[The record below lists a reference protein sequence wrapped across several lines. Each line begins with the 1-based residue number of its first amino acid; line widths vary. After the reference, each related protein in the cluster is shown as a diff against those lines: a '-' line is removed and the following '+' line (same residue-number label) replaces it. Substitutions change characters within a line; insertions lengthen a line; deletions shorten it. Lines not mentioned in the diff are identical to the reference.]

1 MIETAEPQTTAIRS
15 EIKTVA
21 DRFAPGW
28 PGIPARW
35 TSSAKT
41 GIGTALSDKSQVWF
55 TLSHGILNEV
65 YYPRPDNAAIRDMG
79 LIITDGSDFFSEEK
93 RDTTSTVQWL
103 AEGAP
108 AYRLINTCKNNLY
121 RIEKEIVADPHR
133 NTILQK
139 ISFVPLGGTLE
150 SYQLHVLLAPHLG
163 NQGGG
168 NTAWVGTF
176 DEVPLLFAQQGE
188 NTLALACS
196 ASWLKRSAGFV
207 GTSDGWLEL
216 KTYKEMIQE
225 YTRSENGNTA
235 LLGRID
241 LVGSDGN
248 FVLALGFGKDTE
260 SAARNAID
268 SIREGFDTAKK
279 DYIAG
284 WHDWVKSHASLRNG
298 IFRPDHLSQIS
309 LAVLRTHESKSSPG
323 AFIASLALPW
333 GFSKGDKDQGGY
345 HLVWTRDMVET
356 AGGLLAAHAHSDTR
370 RALDYLRSTQQP
382 DGHWPQNMW
391 IDGTPYWNGL
401 QMDETALPILLLNL
415 AYREKALDLEAV
427 HQFWPM
433 MRAAAAYVAR
443 NGPVSAQDR
452 WEEDPGYS
460 SFTLGA
466 EIASLLAAA
475 DMAELNNEKSTAVY
489 LREVA
494 DTWNGCIE
502 QWTYVSDTDW
512 SRKHEVAGYYV
523 RTAPVKKGESGS
535 LLMNPVHVKNVSSD
549 ESTRLAIHLISPDAL
564 ALVRFGLRAAD
575 DPRIRD
581 TIKIIDDLL
590 KIETPGGPTWH
601 RYNDDGYGEHA
612 DGAPFDGTGIGRG
625 WPLLTG
631 ERGHYELMAGREE
644 KAKELKAAMQY
655 FSNEGGLIS
664 EQVWDQPDIPARE
677 LYFGRPSVSAMPL
690 VLAHAEYL
698 KLQRS
703 LLDGQVFDLP
713 PQTVDRYIKQNTKS
727 MLALW
732 RFNHKIQKME
742 SGKILRIESLTEAV
756 IHWSDDDWQT
766 TSDAKTVDTKLGIH
780 YADLPTMGL
789 PKGGSVQFT
798 FYWPEAG
805 CWEGVNFIVKVS

>member
-121 RIEKEIVADPHR
+121 RIEKEVVADPHR

-225 YTRSENGNTA
+225 YTRAENGNTA

-333 GFSKGDKDQGGY
+333 GFSKGDKDKGGY

-677 LYFGRPSVSAMPL
+677 LYFGRPSGSAMPL
-690 VLAHAEYL
+690 VWAHAEYL

-805 CWEGVNFIVKVS
+805 CWEGVNFIVRVS

>member
-35 TSSAKT
+35 TSSAKM

-121 RIEKEIVADPHR
+121 RIEKEVVADPHR

-225 YTRSENGNTA
+225 YTRAENGNTA

-677 LYFGRPSVSAMPL
+677 LYFGRPSGSAMPL
-690 VLAHAEYL
+690 VWAHAEYL

-732 RFNHKIQKME
+732 RFNHKTRKME

-805 CWEGVNFIVKVS
+805 CWEGVNFIVRVS

>member
-35 TSSAKT
+35 TSSAKM

-121 RIEKEIVADPHR
+121 RIEKEVVADPHR

-225 YTRSENGNTA
+225 YTRAENGNTA

-333 GFSKGDKDQGGY
+333 GFSKGDKDKGGY

-535 LLMNPVHVKNVSSD
+535 LLMNPVHVKNVPSD
-549 ESTRLAIHLISPDAL
+549 ESTRIAIHLISPDAL

-677 LYFGRPSVSAMPL
+677 LYFGRPSGSAMPL
-690 VLAHAEYL
+690 VWAHAEYL

-732 RFNHKIQKME
+732 RFNHKTRKME
-742 SGKILRIESLTEAV
+742 SGKTLRIESLTEAV

-805 CWEGVNFIVKVS
+805 CWEGVNFIVRVS

>member
-35 TSSAKT
+35 TSSAKM

-121 RIEKEIVADPHR
+121 RIEKEVVADPHR

-225 YTRSENGNTA
+225 YTRAENGNTA

-333 GFSKGDKDQGGY
+333 GFSKGDKDKGGY

-535 LLMNPVHVKNVSSD
+535 LLMNPVHVKNVPSD
-549 ESTRLAIHLISPDAL
+549 ESTRIAIHLISPDAL

-677 LYFGRPSVSAMPL
+677 LYFGRPSGSAMPL
-690 VLAHAEYL
+690 VWAHAEYL

-805 CWEGVNFIVKVS
+805 CWEGVNFIVRVS

>member
-35 TSSAKT
+35 TSSAKM

-121 RIEKEIVADPHR
+121 RIEKEVVADPHR

-225 YTRSENGNTA
+225 YTRAENGNTA

-333 GFSKGDKDQGGY
+333 GFSKGDKDKGGY

-535 LLMNPVHVKNVSSD
+535 LLMNPVHVKNVPSD
-549 ESTRLAIHLISPDAL
+549 ESTRIAIHLISPDAL

-677 LYFGRPSVSAMPL
+677 LYFGRPSGSAMPL
-690 VLAHAEYL
+690 VWAHAEYL

-732 RFNHKIQKME
+732 RFNHKTRKME

-805 CWEGVNFIVKVS
+805 CWEGVNFIVRVS

>member
-35 TSSAKT
+35 TSSAKM

-225 YTRSENGNTA
+225 YTRAENGNTA

-333 GFSKGDKDQGGY
+333 GFSKGDKDKGGY

-535 LLMNPVHVKNVSSD
+535 LLMNPVHVKNVPSD
-549 ESTRLAIHLISPDAL
+549 ESTRIAIHLISPDAL

-677 LYFGRPSVSAMPL
+677 LYFGRPSGSAMPL
-690 VLAHAEYL
+690 VWAHAEYL

-805 CWEGVNFIVKVS
+805 CWEGVNFIVRVS

>member
-121 RIEKEIVADPHR
+121 RIEKEVVADPHR

-225 YTRSENGNTA
+225 YTRAENGNTA

-452 WEEDPGYS
+452 WEEYPGYS

-677 LYFGRPSVSAMPL
+677 LYFGRPSGSAMPL
-690 VLAHAEYL
+690 VWAHAEYL

-732 RFNHKIQKME
+732 RFNHKTRKME

-805 CWEGVNFIVKVS
+805 CWEGVNFIVRVS